1 MIAQDELV
9 GTRFEKCVVESLIG
23 RGGYG
28 LTFLAFD
35 EELREHRVIK
45 VSQDAG
51 MDETMRRRHLKTF
64 LDEGLILSRLKHPQ
78 IVTLRGQ
85 GEKNGHRYMIL
96 DYIRGFNI
104 RNIIDIIQQ
113 RQQELACEWQDLL
126 DPETASALV
135 LSALYPMEYAHRAN
149 VHLPDREI
157 FGVAHRDI
165 SPGNLI
171 LGVQGN
177 EKGRI
182 VLIDFGT
189 AKTDLTESITIDQNL
204 VGTVPYMSKV
214 RLQKTSSPE
223 EMALNQ
229 EFWKGFRETQHDIHA
244 LGVLYFQL
252 LTGRLPFSGETSPQ
266 IIVKI
271 LDPKYYSQC
280 HLEIARSHPFASD
293 LLQKSL
299 VYHDF
304 STPIKDQPYQY
315 PDAGRMLP
323 DMVRVFDKLSR
334 GHSAQEILVELG
346 KKLAQPELFIPVQNN
361 VAFTF
366 PATTKMQETR
376 LTKESKRL
384 LWRMDLLKPT
394 TRVAVYAA
402 VLLCAIALA
411 LTASQSFQSSAKKS
425 SSEAAILPPS
435 KLEKLTNSTDI
446 VANPKRSQNGDS
458 PNAESRV
465 HTPIVAISKPK
476 NTAQSA
482 ATLTQGIK
490 RQDSSSTQARL
501 DKDVFVQLQGLFR
514 EQDPSAYDQIV
525 SWLNKFPESA
535 DLRFLKVQL
544 VLSGNPLAEDIRPE
558 LVGLQNVQP
567 EFTHPSL
574 FHQSVQYLLFELD
587 ANVYQSQKT
596 PVKRVNMQ
604 KSANAYLA
612 EYQDN
617 PAFSEKVKH
626 IKALLA
632 K

>member
-85 GEKNGHRYMIL
+85 GEKHGHRYMIL
-96 DYIRGFNI
+96 DFIRGFNI

-113 RQQELACEWQDLL
+113 RQQELDCEWQDLL

-182 VLIDFGT
+182 ILIDFGT

-204 VGTVPYMSKV
+204 VGTVPYMSKA
-214 RLQKTSSPE
+214 RLQKTNSPE
-223 EMALNQ
+223 EMALHQ
-229 EFWKGFRETQHDIHA
+229 DFWTSFRETQHDIHA

-280 HLEIARSHPFASD
+280 HMEIAQSHPFASGI
-293 LLQKSL
+293 LQKCL
-299 VYHDF
+299 VYHDL
-304 STPIKDQPYQY
+304 STPVKDQPYQY

-323 DMVRVFDKLSR
+323 DMVKVFDKLSR

-346 KKLAQPELFIPVQNN
+346 KKLARPELFIPVQNK

-376 LTKESKRL
+376 LSKKPKRL
-384 LWRMDLLKPT
+384 ALRMDGLKPAV
-394 TRVAVYAA
+394 RVAVYAA
-402 VLLCAIALA
+402 SLLCAIALA
-411 LTASQSFQSSAKKS
+411 IAVSQWFQSKAKKTS
-425 SSEAAILPPS
+425 TEATRSPPG
-435 KLEKLTNSTDI
+435 KLENLTNGTGI
-446 VANPKRSQNGDS
+446 VAASKHTNNGEHTKTEARIPSPMVVVPK
-458 PNAESRV
+458 
-465 HTPIVAISKPK
+465 SKNSDRP
-476 NTAQSA
+476 A
-482 ATLTQGIK
+482 AALTRGIK
-490 RQDSSSTQARL
+490 RQDSSSTQARF

-535 DLRFLKVQL
+535 DLRFLKIQL

-558 LVGLQNVQP
+558 LVSLQNVQP

-587 ANVYQSQKT
+587 ANVFQAQKT
-596 PVKRVNMQ
+596 PIKRINMQ

-612 EYQDN
+612 EYQEN
-617 PAFSEKVKH
+617 PAFSEKVKQ